1 MKNKTAGVILLI
13 AAGAVVVV
21 CTAVAQIA
29 ASVVLA
35 AFHLAELRGMNPQSP
50 SEASP
55 HWLVFV
61 FVAILTGSGLYF
73 LFSRDKS
80 G

>member
-13 AAGAVVVV
+13 AAGALGAV
-21 CTAVAQIA
+21 CTAVAQLA
-29 ASVVLA
+29 ASVVLT
-35 AFHLAELRGMNPQSP
+35 AFHLAELRGMYPQRP

-61 FVAILTGSGLYF
+61 FVAILAGSGLF
-73 LFSRDKS
+73 LLLRRDKS